1 MTQDP
6 MVSALQGP
14 PDPAMDALFQ
24 QPPPSVLTEQMLRQK
39 GREMLQDPNRPQY
52 NPNNV
57 DRPIIPGEQGSP
69 FQGILNPRGWGT
81 MVQHPH
87 LQHMA
92 GDILQGPTHWQAPRP
107 PISPSQSGG
116 AAGMWN
122 LSRGDPYAVDTLG
135 VHLTPDAKAAIE
147 SMAGPSR

>member
-39 GREMLQDPNRPQY
+39 GLEMLQDPNRPQY

-57 DRPIIPGEQGSP
+57 DRPMVPGEEGSP

-81 MVQHPH
+81 MVQQPH

-92 GDILQGPTHWQAPRP
+92 GEVVPFPITPQMADLRRMNHEDMLKEMQRLGPARVEQYNRNWP
-107 PISPSQSGG
+107 PISPVPGPG
-116 AAGMWN
+116 AN
-122 LSRGDPYAVDTLG
+122 Q
-135 VHLTPDAKAAIE
+135 
-147 SMAGPSR
+147 